1 MDETMKI
8 TIRSGAVVAEAQLLD
23 SETGHAIASILPIT
37 GSVNRWGDEIYFDIP
52 LKLALATDA
61 RDLVEAGELG
71 YWPDGRAFCIFFGK
85 TPMSR
90 GDEIRAASRV
100 NIFGRIIGDATVF
113 KTIADGAEITIRRNG

>member
-1 MDETMKI
+1 MDEKVKI
-8 TIRSGAVVAEAQLLD
+8 VIRSGVVVADAELTD
-23 SETGHAIASILPIT
+23 SETGHAVGSILPIT

-52 LKLALATDA
+52 LKLALAADA

-100 NIFGRIIGDATVF
+100 NIFGRIIGDATIF
-113 KTIADGAEITIRRNG
+113 KTITDGAEITIRRHG